1 MSRVRGEH
9 FQSLIFPVHSRASGD
24 ERTVTPPISVTT
36 GYKASG
42 ADPIDAARGWIAALA
57 ALAAFFVLAAP
68 EIADMARQWTWS
80 SSYHH
85 GWLAAPIALW
95 LFHESG
101 AWRGR
106 APEIDLLGAPP
117 LGLAI
122 ALLLAG
128 RAVDAE
134 LLGHVAVVAG
144 VIGVGLL
151 TLGRVIVGAGAF
163 AFAFLIFMVP
173 FGESLIPAL
182 QSASAAAVAFLLN
195 ASGIETSLDGLI
207 LTTSAGRFEMA
218 SSCAGLRFLLAAAM
232 IASLA
237 AHLAFTRL
245 DRQLLFIAGALALA
259 VGANWLRA
267 YAIVAAATASDM
279 RIGTGPEHVAFGWLL
294 YGALIVALL
303 LIARRLGDR
312 ARADPAA
319 A

>member
-1 MSRVRGEH
+1 MSEP
-9 FQSLIFPVHSRASGD
+9 SAA
-24 ERTVTPPISVTT
+24 PPAV
-36 GYKASG
+36 AVN
-42 ADPIDAARGWIAALA
+42 PARGWFATVG
-57 ALAAFFVLAAP
+57 ALAAFLALAAP
-68 EIADMARQWTWS
+68 EVADMAKQWTWS

-85 GWLAAPIALW
+85 GWLAGPIALW

-117 LGLAI
+117 LALAI
-122 ALLLAG
+122 AVLLAG
-128 RAVDAE
+128 RALDAQIV
-134 LLGHVAVVAG
+134 GHVAVV
-144 VIGVGLL
+144 IGIVGASLL
-151 TLGRVIVGAGAF
+151 TLGRAIVGRSAF
-163 AFAFLIFMVP
+163 AFAFLIFMIP

-182 QSASAAAVAFLLN
+182 QAASAGAVAFLLN
-195 ASGIETSLDGLI
+195 LSGFPTSLDGLI

-218 SSCAGLRFLLAAAM
+218 ASCAGLRFLLASAM

-245 DRQLLFIAGALALA
+245 DRQLLFVAGALALA

-267 YAIVAAATASDM
+267 YIIVAAATASDM
-279 RIGTGPEHVAFGWLL
+279 RIGTGPEHVALGWVL
-294 YGALIVALL
+294 YGGLIVSLL

-312 ARADPAA
+312 TRIQPAA